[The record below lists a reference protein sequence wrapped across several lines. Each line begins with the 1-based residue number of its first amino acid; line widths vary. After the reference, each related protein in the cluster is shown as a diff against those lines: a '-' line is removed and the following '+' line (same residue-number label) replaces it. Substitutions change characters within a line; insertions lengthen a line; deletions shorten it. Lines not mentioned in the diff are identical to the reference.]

1 MTANHQELQK
11 DLLNLSLQE
20 RLRLAYWLIET
31 VLPQSSAFLRE
42 ADIGD
47 EKASNKVKVSANPLL
62 QLAGRFAG
70 GPGDTAENAEEILQS
85 EVNPTNG
92 LSR

>member
-1 MTANHQELQK
+1 MAANLQELQK

-31 VLPQSSAFLRE
+31 VLPQSSALLRE

-47 EKASNKVKVSANPLL
+47 EKVSNKVKASANPLL

-85 EVNPTNG
+85 EVYLLNKCG
-92 LSR
+92 